1 MSKYEVNFKRFA
13 LLLLPTFWR
22 RPILATIAYAMVSP
36 LSYLHT
42 RFVLF
47 RRDSVY
53 RLTHNGQVC
62 YLRAVLNDQF
72 DPIERRITITEDAAG
87 GGDLLLYRRE
97 EDRGHLL
104 PGRATGRATIVNR
117 RGFGGI
123 NGYDFWVNIPAALY
137 ETVDVA
143 RLKAIVGTYKLASKR
158 FSINYLAE

>member
-22 RPILATIAYAMVSP
+22 KPILATIAYAMVSP

-42 RFVLF
+42 RFILF
-47 RRDSVY
+47 RRESNY

-72 DPIERRITITEDAAG
+72 DPIERRITITETAG
-87 GGDLLLYRRE
+87 NMGILMLYERE
-97 EDRGHLL
+97 EEKGQLL
-104 PGRATGRATIVNR
+104 PIRESGRSVIVNR

-123 NGYDFWVNIPAALY
+123 NAFDFWVNIPGVLY
-137 ETVDVA
+137 DTVDVT
-143 RLKAIVGTYKLASKR
+143 RLKAIVSTYKLASKR
-158 FSINYLAE
+158 FSINYI